1 MEALVLLAVALAIA
15 GVVVLSTGGS
25 ILEKQNGRYNCH
37 DVTGETLLN
46 RGGHARRTCLL
57 DTPVGRS
64 RGAYECAS
72 LGLILHTENTLPAS

>member
-15 GVVVLSTGGS
+15 GVVVLATGGS

-46 RGGHARRTCLL
+46 RGVMLGGLACLVL
-57 DTPVGRS
+57 LLAAVG
-64 RGAYECAS
+64 ALMNA
-72 LGLILHTENTLPAS
+72 LH

>member
-46 RGGHARRTCLL
+46 RGVMLGGLACLVL
-57 DTPVGRS
+57 LLAAVG
-64 RGAYECAS
+64 ALMNA
-72 LGLILHTENTLPAS
+72 LH

>member
-46 RGGHARRTCLL
+46 RGVMLGGLACLVL
-57 DTPVGRS
+57 LLAAVR
-64 RGAYECAS
+64 ALMNA
-72 LGLILHTENTLPAS
+72 LH

>member
-1 MEALVLLAVALAIA
+1 MEALILLAVALAIA

-46 RGGHARRTCLL
+46 RGVMLGGLACLVL
-57 DTPVGRS
+57 LLAAVG
-64 RGAYECAS
+64 ALMNA
-72 LGLILHTENTLPAS
+72 LH